1 MKCIVCFHEM
11 IFSFVIFLAVP
22 PNMPEIISHHNG
34 TIVEVPFS
42 QQSLQLTCIATNARP
57 AAVLKWLR
65 NGQEITEGVDYIVED
80 IENDKRQNSQN
91 TLSFSPQYPEDN
103 NAIYECQAQ
112 NDALIAGP
120 LRVMVKLSV
129 LCKSVIVSAATI
141 QSPYN
146 ILITIFQH
154 V

>member
-1 MKCIVCFHEM
+1 
-11 IFSFVIFLAVP
+11 
-22 PNMPEIISHHNG
+22 MPEIISHHNG

-42 QQSLQLTCIATNARP
+42 QQSLQLTCMATNARP

-129 LCKSVIVSAATI
+129 LCKSVIVRAAKF
-141 QSPYN
+141 SGL
-146 ILITIFQH
+146 ILNSGF
-154 V
+154 